1 MCQMQIDLLEVAND
15 PLLYS
20 PTWIETLGAIETLH
34 FATFHDTLRPNF
46 WSIARC
52 RHEGWYDKA
61 SQPRLFTNFY
71 RPPSWP
77 TGFSGI
83 PVTLFPA
90 RKTGPPMLQTPLPPP
105 SFYPTS
111 EISTKYLFSPYFSS
125 LALSSTLP
133 SISSSDSTF
142 LNFLPLLIFSPLTTR
157 SRGKKIGPRKRT
169 KKLFIRSWTTYRL
182 YSTLTCDNNHCA
194 RDIRGSTWLSF
205 YLCAYLT
212 RMQVKYLDEV
222 LTVRRDLRLFVP
234 WRAISDNGW

>member
-20 PTWIETLGAIETLH
+20 PTWIETLGAIETFTLH

-83 PVTLFPA
+83 PVTGSFLPVKLVHPCYRLLFPL
-90 RKTGPPMLQTPLPPP
+90 RHFILPQKSRRNTFFPPIFHRSHFALNFILRFHLSQFP
-105 SFYPTS
+105 SFINFFPSHDTIEGEKNWSAKKNEEIIYP
-111 EISTKYLFSPYFSS
+111 IVNDV
-125 LALSSTLP
+125 STL
-133 SISSSDSTF
+133 
-142 LNFLPLLIFSPLTTR
+142 
-157 SRGKKIGPRKRT
+157 
-169 KKLFIRSWTTYRL
+169 
-182 YSTLTCDNNHCA
+182 
-194 RDIRGSTWLSF
+194 
-205 YLCAYLT
+205 
-212 RMQVKYLDEV
+212 LDFDM
-222 LTVRRDLRLFVP
+222 RQ
-234 WRAISDNGW
+234 

>member
-1 MCQMQIDLLEVAND
+1 MCQIQIDLLEATND

-83 PVTLFPA
+83 PVTGSFLPVKLVHPCYRLLFPL
-90 RKTGPPMLQTPLPPP
+90 RHFILPQKSRRNTFFPPIFHRSHFPPLCPQFHPPIP
-105 SFYPTS
+105 PF
-111 EISTKYLFSPYFSS
+111 
-125 LALSSTLP
+125 
-133 SISSSDSTF
+133 SISF
-142 LNFLPLLIFSPLTTR
+142 L
-157 SRGKKIGPRKRT
+157 
-169 KKLFIRSWTTYRL
+169 Y
-182 YSTLTCDNNHCA
+182 
-194 RDIRGSTWLSF
+194 
-205 YLCAYLT
+205 
-212 RMQVKYLDEV
+212 
-222 LTVRRDLRLFVP
+222 
-234 WRAISDNGW
+234 

>member
-1 MCQMQIDLLEVAND
+1 MCQIQIDLLEVAND

-20 PTWIETLGAIETLH
+20 PTWIETLGAIETFTLH

-83 PVTLFPA
+83 PVTGSFLPVKLVHPCYRLLFPLRHFILPRNLDEIPFFPLFFIA
-90 RKTGPPMLQTPLPPP
+90 R
-105 SFYPTS
+105 
-111 EISTKYLFSPYFSS
+111 
-125 LALSSTLP
+125 TLP

-182 YSTLTCDNNHCA
+182 YSTLTCDNNHCTG
-194 RDIRGSTWLSF
+194 DIRGSTWLSF

>member
-1 MCQMQIDLLEVAND
+1 MCQIQIDLLEATND

-20 PTWIETLGAIETLH
+20 PTWIETLGAIETFTLH

-83 PVTLFPA
+83 PVTGSFLPVKLVHPCYRLLFPLRHFILPRNLDEIPFFPLFFIA
-90 RKTGPPMLQTPLPPP
+90 R
-105 SFYPTS
+105 
-111 EISTKYLFSPYFSS
+111 
-125 LALSSTLP
+125 TLP

-142 LNFLPLLIFSPLTTR
+142 LNFLPLLIFSPLTIE
-157 SRGKKIGPRKRT
+157 GKK
-169 KKLFIRSWTTYRL
+169 KLVREKERRNYLSDRERRIDFTRLWHATITT
-182 YSTLTCDNNHCA
+182 A
-194 RDIRGSTWLSF
+194 REIYVGRRGSRFIYAHTWLACKSSISMR
-205 YLCAYLT
+205 YWQSEGISVCS
-212 RMQVKYLDEV
+212 YLDA
-222 LTVRRDLRLFVP
+222 R
-234 WRAISDNGW
+234 

>member
-83 PVTLFPA
+83 PVTGSFLPVKLVHPCYRLLFPLRHFILPRNLDEIPFFPLFFIA
-90 RKTGPPMLQTPLPPP
+90 RTFLHFALNFILRFHLSQFP
-105 SFYPTS
+105 SF
-111 EISTKYLFSPYFSS
+111 INFF
-125 LALSSTLP
+125 P
-133 SISSSDSTF
+133 SHD
-142 LNFLPLLIFSPLTTR
+142 
-157 SRGKKIGPRKRT
+157 RGEKKIGPRKRT

>member
-1 MCQMQIDLLEVAND
+1 MCQIQIDLLEVAND

-20 PTWIETLGAIETLH
+20 PTWIETLGAIETFTLH

-83 PVTLFPA
+83 PVTGSFLPVKLVHPCYRLLFPLRHFILPRNLDEIPFFPLFFIA
-90 RKTGPPMLQTPLPPP
+90 R
-105 SFYPTS
+105 
-111 EISTKYLFSPYFSS
+111 
-125 LALSSTLP
+125 TLP

-142 LNFLPLLIFSPLTTR
+142 LNFLPLLIFSPLTIE
-157 SRGKKIGPRKRT
+157 GKK
-169 KKLFIRSWTTYRL
+169 KLVREKERRNYLSDRERRIDFTRLWHATITT
-182 YSTLTCDNNHCA
+182 A
-194 RDIRGSTWLSF
+194 REIYVGRRGSRFIYAHTWLACKSSISMR
-205 YLCAYLT
+205 YWQSEGISVCS
-212 RMQVKYLDEV
+212 YLDA
-222 LTVRRDLRLFVP
+222 R
-234 WRAISDNGW
+234 

>member
-1 MCQMQIDLLEVAND
+1 MCQIQIDLLEATND

-105 SFYPTS
+105 SFYPTQKS
-111 EISTKYLFSPYFSS
+111 RRN
-125 LALSSTLP
+125 
-133 SISSSDSTF
+133 TF
-142 LNFLPLLIFSPLTTR
+142 FPPIFHRSHFALNFILRFHLSQFPSFINFFPSHD
-157 SRGKKIGPRKRT
+157 RGEKKIGPRKRT

>member
-1 MCQMQIDLLEVAND
+1 MCQIQIDLLEATND

-20 PTWIETLGAIETLH
+20 PTWIETLGAIETFTLH

-142 LNFLPLLIFSPLTTR
+142 LNFLPLLIFSPLTIE
-157 SRGKKIGPRKRT
+157 GKK
-169 KKLFIRSWTTYRL
+169 KLVREKERRNYLSDRERRIDFTRLWHATITT
-182 YSTLTCDNNHCA
+182 A
-194 RDIRGSTWLSF
+194 REIYVGRRGSRFIYAHTWLACKSSISMR
-205 YLCAYLT
+205 YWQSEGISVCS
-212 RMQVKYLDEV
+212 YLDA
-222 LTVRRDLRLFVP
+222 R
-234 WRAISDNGW
+234 

>member
-1 MCQMQIDLLEVAND
+1 MCQIQIDLLEATND

-20 PTWIETLGAIETLH
+20 PTWIETLGAIETFTLH

-83 PVTLFPA
+83 PVTGSFLPVKLVHPCYRLLFPLRHFILPRNLDEIPFFPLFFIA
-90 RKTGPPMLQTPLPPP
+90 R
-105 SFYPTS
+105 
-111 EISTKYLFSPYFSS
+111 
-125 LALSSTLP
+125 TLP